1 MLRRLNDENIDRLF
15 RAILTLETVEECY
28 DFFEDI
34 CTVDEVREIARR
46 LCAAKLLRE
55 GTLYSEITGRTGLS
69 TATISRV
76 NRSMKYGN
84 GRIRSGARPHG
95 RDGKCGKTGG
105 RRNAGGRQMKA
116 RGKDAPGTREEAG
129 LYSAVAPVYDRLGEH
144 ISYVDYADFIAA
156 NADEMGIP
164 GDSLGFDAG
173 LRNRGPHL
181 SSHRK
186 GLRHDRRG
194 RFPRDAVALLS
205 GCRRRGRGNGI
216 LFLLQD
222 LPCSLPEL

>member
-1 MLRRLNDENIDRLF
+1 MPFADFLPYFSLSDRSGGDGGRQMTFFCYFFEKSLYNGKKKVYNKDIRNGKPSRRDRAMLRRLNDENIDRLF

-84 GRIRSGARPHG
+84 GGYDLVLDRMGETVSAEKPADGETPEDG
-95 RDGKCGKTGG
+95 R
-105 RRNAGGRQMKA
+105 
-116 RGKDAPGTREEAG
+116 
-129 LYSAVAPVYDRLGEH
+129 
-144 ISYVDYADFIAA
+144 
-156 NADEMGIP
+156 
-164 GDSLGFDAG
+164 
-173 LRNRGPHL
+173 
-181 SSHRK
+181 
-186 GLRHDRRG
+186 
-194 RFPRDAVALLS
+194 
-205 GCRRRGRGNGI
+205 
-216 LFLLQD
+216 
-222 LPCSLPEL
+222 

>member
-84 GRIRSGARPHG
+84 GGYDLVLDRMGETVSAEKQESGEAPE
-95 RDGKCGKTGG
+95 DGEAP
-105 RRNAGGRQMKA
+105 AGGR
-116 RGKDAPGTREEAG
+116 
-129 LYSAVAPVYDRLGEH
+129 
-144 ISYVDYADFIAA
+144 
-156 NADEMGIP
+156 
-164 GDSLGFDAG
+164 
-173 LRNRGPHL
+173 
-181 SSHRK
+181 
-186 GLRHDRRG
+186 
-194 RFPRDAVALLS
+194 
-205 GCRRRGRGNGI
+205 
-216 LFLLQD
+216 
-222 LPCSLPEL
+222 